1 MIITFSKNYLKSFLA
16 PTTYTDTER
25 GPLGTSEGVGVG
37 GGAPVRYNVTNRAQ
51 FGFSP
56 WINSECVYSIAQINS
71 E

>member
-1 MIITFSKNYLKSFLA
+1 MWYRFFYLTPTHYSATEGIA
-16 PTTYTDTER
+16 PGDDR
-25 GPLGTSEGVGVG
+25 GGVG